1 MSLFR
6 CCLLLLCAVGL
17 CAAEFD
23 INKVYKTNPGK
34 WEKRIKK
41 FEEYAARGHLEP
53 GRIVCVGSS
62 SMAMWH
68 GRIEKDLA
76 PLSIIKRGFGGS
88 NYHDALTYADRIITN
103 YKPRAVVVYEGDN
116 DIAQGVSPEHVA
128 LACKTFVDHL
138 RAKLP
143 EVRVYVISVKPS
155 ISRARM
161 WNDMKKANALMQKYC
176 EMHDYLRF
184 IDVAAV
190 LNNEDGTVK
199 TDIFI
204 KDNLHL
210 NQKGYDLW
218 SGAVKKVLME
228 HELKYEKKK

>member
-1 MSLFR
+1 MNVRLSI
-6 CCLLLLCAVGL
+6 LLLLCGML
-17 CAAEFD
+17 TAAEFD
-23 INKVYKTNPGK
+23 MSAVYKANPAK
-34 WEKRIKK
+34 WEKRIQNFEAYAKK
-41 FEEYAARGHLEP
+41 TNFEP

-88 NYHDALTYADRIITN
+88 NYNDALHYADRIITN
-103 YKPRAVVVYEGDN
+103 YKPRAVLVYEGDN

-138 RAKLP
+138 CSKLP

-155 ISRARM
+155 IARQKM
-161 WNDMKKANALMQKYC
+161 WPDMQKANSLMKQYC
-176 EMHDYLRF
+176 EQHDYLRF
-184 IDVAAV
+184 IDVGAV
-190 LNNEDGTVK
+190 LCNEDGSIK
-199 TDIFI
+199 DDIFI
-204 KDNLHL
+204 KDKLHL

-218 SGAVKKVLME
+218 SAAIKKVLMK
-228 HELKYEKKK
+228 HEQQYEK